1 MHLSLYSE
9 QVLHGIFIVTCSTS
23 LVSFY
28 EGSMKQNKIYS
39 IPSSSTSRHEPI
51 HMPFS
56 IGTAISWQI
65 ECPQGRNLPTI
76 IQVWL
81 WSCHLKV
88 TRFKYLAIRK
98 VWYAQDTKNKI

>member
-56 IGTAISWQI
+56 KSDCEAATSKLPDLNIWQY
-65 ECPQGRNLPTI
+65 GRSGMPKT
-76 IQVWL
+76 Q
-81 WSCHLKV
+81 K
-88 TRFKYLAIRK
+88 
-98 VWYAQDTKNKI
+98 TK